1 MAHDDLAQDFM
12 VEMAAIL
19 HGKRPPSE
27 LELEKKRA
35 MFLEGYIRF
44 AEIFAQSE
52 IGDMEVDIT
61 KLALYIYSPEF
72 QYNLAYEINTMD
84 DVYKIIEDDILYGM
98 PIWRFFKCSPKM
110 IDTLEKN
117 FQTEMEEETRKI
129 KEKFICK
136 RCEYL
141 REEFTSL
148 GHYCVCRKKS
158 RGYYDYTKIKKCK
171 NFKEK
176 KD

>member
-1 MAHDDLAQDFM
+1 MLNEAIKNYDFKHP
-12 VEMAAIL
+12 EAIL
-19 HGKRPPSE
+19 IRHNENMTYLIKDNNQS
-27 LELEKKRA
+27 
-35 MFLEGYIRF
+35 FLLRIHKTVDGLDLSAGSRNIHRS
-44 AEIFAQSE
+44 ILIDSE
-52 IGDMEVDIT
+52 I
-61 KLALYIYSPEF
+61 KLLNQLRMVGKLKT
-72 QYNLAYEINTMD
+72 QY
-84 DVYKIIEDDILYGM
+84 
-98 PIWRFFKCSPKM
+98 PIK
-110 IDTLEKN
+110 TLEKN

-141 REEFTSL
+141 REGFTSL

-171 NFKEK
+171 DFKEK